1 MVVKDPTCIIH
12 QETMDSDDAVT
23 KGINVDFG
31 GKLYCISFWYKQ
43 LQGSKINRKGCTLVY
58 VKEERSKDPIN
69 NQNRRDMICKKS
81 LKEWY

>member
-43 LQGSKINRKGCTLVY
+43 LQGSKINRKGCH
-58 VKEERSKDPIN
+58 
-69 NQNRRDMICKKS
+69 
-81 LKEWY
+81 